1 MQLSLRART
10 AAVELIGQGDTW
22 DAIKL
27 SRTIATMGT
36 TRWDESMSFDWYE
49 YSYFLE
55 DLLSKKIVRYAGLGA
70 DGHQLY
76 TLAK

>member
-1 MQLSLRART
+1 
-10 AAVELIGQGDTW
+10 
-22 DAIKL
+22 
-27 SRTIATMGT
+27 MGT
-36 TRWDESMSFDWYE
+36 TRWDESMSFDWHE